1 MSQATAERPASRGDA
16 RAKATGATLYTA
28 DFDHSG
34 ALHVAVVRS
43 DVPSGKIASVDRSAA
58 EAVPGVVGVLLA
70 DDLPGVL
77 CGRRVRDMPLIA
89 RGVIRYAGERVAVV
103 VADTRAAA
111 ETAASLVEVDITELP
126 AVFDP
131 VDALDEAAPRVHEAP
146 WSYPGAVVTE
156 VMHPNLQSLV
166 EAGDPDATAK
176 RLSESAFSVEATY
189 TIPSTKQGYLE
200 PQAWLA
206 VPQSDGSI
214 RLRGTTK
221 SPYRLREQV
230 STCLGLSPG
239 ELEVEPTPL
248 GGDFGGKGAPGDAPL
263 CVALARRFRRPVRL
277 VLRSAEDLTAT
288 DARHP
293 ARVTVRIGCDPDG
306 RLTAMSFDAVFAGGA
321 YASHKPGVT
330 VNLHGAV
337 EAALGYKLPAWS
349 TRSRVVYTNTVP
361 KGHMRAPG
369 ATASVFAIESALD
382 ELAVRAGID
391 PAALRAANLLGDGD
405 RDAYGHSWEQARG
418 AQTLEAALAALV
430 TSASVPVPAGWSSG
444 TGITVYCRPTS
455 AASTSLRLI
464 PASDGSFVVEVP
476 IPETGTGNHMVVREL
491 LARALGVSAD
501 LVEVRQVAT
510 SQLPGDPGVGGSRVT
525 VGMAVAVEELARRW
539 AASEHDGAVEVE
551 SKASYPPVLSYA
563 AQIAR
568 VAVDPDTGQVKV
580 LELLSAVDVARVVNP
595 VAHQLQIDGGAVM
608 GFGSAV
614 MEDSL
619 EQDGLVWAANLGEL
633 KLPCAA
639 DVPRLTTILLEG
651 GLGIGDANVKSVGEL
666 TNVAVPAAV
675 ANAVAN
681 AVWVRVRDLPVS
693 AEKVWHALQASE
705 SGKVA
710 R

>member
-1 MSQATAERPASRGDA
+1 MAQATISRLAPRGDA
-16 RAKATGATLYTA
+16 KAKATGATLYAA
-28 DFDHSG
+28 DFDHFG

-43 DVPSGKIASVDRSAA
+43 DVPSGRIVSVDRTAA
-58 EAVPGVVGVLLA
+58 EAVPGVVAVLLA
-70 DDLPGVL
+70 ADLPEAL
-77 CGRRVRDMPLIA
+77 CGRRVRDMPLVA
-89 RGVIRYAGERVAVV
+89 RDVVRYAGERVAVV
-103 VADTRAAA
+103 VAESRSAA
-111 ETAASLVEVDITELP
+111 EAAASLVEVDVAELP

-131 VDALDEAAPRVHEAP
+131 VAALDEGAPRVHEAP

-156 VMHPNLQSLV
+156 GMHPNLQSVV

-176 RLSESAFSVEATY
+176 RLSESAFCVQATY

-206 VPQSDGSI
+206 VPRPDGSV

-221 SPYRLREQV
+221 SPYRLREQI
-230 STCLGLSPG
+230 STCLGLGPG

-263 CVALARRFRRPVRL
+263 CVALARLFRRPVRL

-293 ARVTVRIGCDPDG
+293 ARVTVTVGCDTEG
-306 RLTAMSFDAVFAGGA
+306 RLTALSFDALFAGGA
-321 YASHKPGVT
+321 YAAHKPGIT
-330 VNLHGAV
+330 VNLHGAT
-337 EAALGYKLPAWS
+337 EAALGYRLPVWS

-382 ELAVRAGID
+382 ELAEKAGID
-391 PAALRAANLLGDGD
+391 PAALRAANLLADGEL
-405 RDAYGHSWEQARG
+405 DAYGHRWEQARG
-418 AQTLEAALAALV
+418 AQTLQAALAAP
-430 TSASVPVPAGWSSG
+430 ASVTPPAGWSSG
-444 TGITVYCRPTS
+444 TGIAVYCRPTS

-464 PASDGSFVVEVP
+464 PGSDGSFVVEVP
-476 IPETGTGNHMVVREL
+476 IPETGTGNHTVVAEL
-491 LARALGVSAD
+491 LAEALGVTSD
-501 LVEVRQVAT
+501 LVEVRQVPT

-525 VGMAVAVEELARRW
+525 VGMAVAVEELARLW
-539 AASEHDGAVEVE
+539 AASKRDGPVEVA
-551 SKASYPPVLSYA
+551 SKGSYPPVLSYA

-568 VAVDPDTGQVKV
+568 VAVDRDTGQVKV

-595 VAHQLQIDGGAVM
+595 TAHQLQIDGGAVM

-619 EQDGLVWAANLGEL
+619 EADGLVWAANLGEL

-639 DVPRLTTILLEG
+639 DVPRLTTILVEG
-651 GLGIGDANVKSVGEL
+651 GRGIGDANVKSIGEL

-675 ANAVAN
+675 ANAVAD
-681 AVWVRVRDLPVS
+681 AVGVRVRDLPVS
-693 AEKVWHALQASE
+693 AEKVWHALQTSE
-705 SGKVA
+705 AGRVT

>member
-1 MSQATAERPASRGDA
+1 MSQATVARPASRTDA
-16 RAKATGATLYTA
+16 KSKATGATLYTA

-34 ALHVAVVRS
+34 ALHVALVRS
-43 DVPSGKIASVDRSAA
+43 DVPCGRIVSVERTAA
-58 EAVPGVVGVLLA
+58 EAVPGVVGVLVA
-70 DDLPGVL
+70 ADLPEAL

-89 RGVIRYAGERVAVV
+89 RHVVRYAGERVAVV
-103 VADTRAAA
+103 VGESRAAA
-111 ETAASLVEVDITELP
+111 ESAASLVEVDIAELP
-126 AVFDP
+126 GVFDP
-131 VDALDEAAPRVHEAP
+131 LDALEEAAPALHDAP

-156 VMHPNLQSLV
+156 GMHPNLQSLV
-166 EAGDPDATAK
+166 EAGDRDATAQ

-206 VPQSDGSI
+206 VPGPDGSV

-221 SPYRLREQV
+221 SPYRLREQI
-230 STCLGLSPG
+230 STCLGLAPG

-263 CVALARRFRRPVRL
+263 CVALARRFHRPVRL

-293 ARVTVRIGCDPDG
+293 ARVTVRVGCDSEG

-321 YASHKPGVT
+321 YAAHKPGAT

-337 EAALGYKLPAWS
+337 EAALGYKLPVWS
-349 TRSRVVYTNTVP
+349 TRSRVAYTNTVP

-369 ATASVFAIESALD
+369 ATASVFAIESAID
-382 ELAVRAGID
+382 ELARSAGID

-405 RDAYGHSWEQARG
+405 RDAYGHRWEQARG
-418 AQTLEAALAALV
+418 VQTLEAALNAPALV
-430 TSASVPVPAGWSSG
+430 TVPAGWSAG
-444 TGITVYCRPTS
+444 TGLAVYCRPT
-455 AASTSLRLI
+455 AASSTSLRLTAG
-464 PASDGSFVVEVP
+464 PDGSFVVEVP
-476 IPETGTGNHMVVREL
+476 IPETGTGNHTVVREL
-491 LARALGVSAD
+491 LAEALGVSPTR
-501 LVEVRQVAT
+501 VEVRQVAT
-510 SQLPGDPGVGGSRVT
+510 SLLPGDPGVGGSRVT
-525 VGMAVAVEELARRW
+525 VGMAVAVAELARRW
-539 AASEHDGAVEVE
+539 AAGDGEGPVELE
-551 SKASYPPVLSYA
+551 SKASYPPVLSFA

-568 VAVDPDTGQVKV
+568 VAVDPETGQVKV

-614 MEDSL
+614 MEDAL
-619 EQDGLVWAANLGEL
+619 EQDGLVWAANLAEL

-639 DVPRLTTILLEG
+639 DVPRLTTVLVEG
-651 GLGIGDANVKSVGEL
+651 GRGIGEADVKSVGEL

-675 ANAVAN
+675 ANAVAD
-681 AVWVRVRDLPVS
+681 AVGVRVRDLPVS
-693 AEKVWHALQASE
+693 AEKVWHGLNALEA
-705 SGKVA
+705 GRVT